1 MFFKMIISETLIFIN
16 IFRFFK
22 KLEYNNNSVSM
33 KNNEFY
39 CFYFFYCFI
48 LYELQSLYYFTIY
61 YLIVITFYFCQ
72 ITIAFDAI

>member
-1 MFFKMIISETLIFIN
+1 MIAIQFL
-16 IFRFFK
+16 
-22 KLEYNNNSVSM
+22 

-39 CFYFFYCFI
+39 CFYFLFYCFI